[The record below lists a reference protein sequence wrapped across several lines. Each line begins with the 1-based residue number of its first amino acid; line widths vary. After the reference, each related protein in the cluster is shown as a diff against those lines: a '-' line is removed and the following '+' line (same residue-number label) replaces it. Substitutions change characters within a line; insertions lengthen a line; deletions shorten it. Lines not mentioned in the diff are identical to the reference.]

1 MEERRTYPRYN
12 AAYCAE
18 RDKEGCR
25 KLVQL
30 EDISKG
36 GASFI
41 TEEKLRKEQKLAL
54 RVFLRN
60 KMFEMEAIVAHV
72 EALND
77 GLCGIGARFIDPSDE
92 FVSMLETEINEIED
106 RQQERGYDRETFRK
120 ASIEY
125 QKRKT
130 FNLLPETGT

>member
-1 MEERRTYPRYN
+1 MEERRAYPRYN

-18 RDKEGCR
+18 QDKGRER

-36 GASFI
+36 GTSFI
-41 TEEKLRKEQKLAL
+41 TEESLHKEQKLSL
-54 RVFLRN
+54 RLFLRN
-60 KMFEMEAIVAHV
+60 KMFEMEVIVAYA
-72 EALND
+72 ENLD
-77 GLCGIGARFIDPSDE
+77 GGLCGIGAQFIDPSDE
-92 FVSMLETEINEIED
+92 FVKMLETEMNEIED
-106 RQQERGYDRETFRK
+106 RQQERGHDGETFRK

-130 FNLLPETGT
+130 FHLLSESGT